1 MAKEENIECTGVVE
15 ECLRGAQFRVK
26 LDDTDRVI
34 LAHISGKIRKHNI
47 HIVAGDRV
55 TVELASYNLER
66 GIIKFRQK

>member
-1 MAKEENIECTGVVE
+1 MAKEENIECSGVVE

-26 LDDTDRVI
+26 LDGTDRVI

-47 HIVAGDRV
+47 HIVAGDKV
-55 TVELASYNLER
+55 TVELAPYNLER